1 MPDHPTPL
9 YIKTPTSDP
18 VPFMIYDSQVA
29 ADGCDCLTEENARK
43 TGVFIDDSTELMP
56 MFLKYE

>member
-1 MPDHPTPL
+1 MRKIISVLLVTL
-9 YIKTPTSDP
+9 MLFS
-18 VPFMIYDSQVA
+18 VVAVSASA

-43 TGVFIDDSTELMP
+43 TGVFISESTELMP